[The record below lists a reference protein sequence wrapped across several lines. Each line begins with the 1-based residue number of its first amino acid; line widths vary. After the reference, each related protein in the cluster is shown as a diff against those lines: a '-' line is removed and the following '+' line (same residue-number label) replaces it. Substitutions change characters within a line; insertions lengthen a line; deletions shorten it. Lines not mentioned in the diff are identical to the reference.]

1 MDKLVKEYYS
11 YLEADKKASL
21 NTVSSYKRDIDKF
34 CQYITD
40 LQIKNI
46 KSVAQTDILNY
57 LLYLQK
63 QGKSASTVS
72 RSLSSVKSLY
82 RYLFSKGLVKANP
95 TDDIHGFKP
104 DKRPP
109 KALTDVQIDTFL
121 NAPALNSIK
130 GFRDKAI
137 LEIMYA
143 TGMRATDIIKL
154 RLSDINLNIGYIFCR
169 NKDKKERVV
178 PIYSLAR
185 DSVKNYVE
193 KRKRIKN
200 SDKTDIL
207 FLNLNGEP
215 LSRQGL
221 WKIVKAYKEQS
232 GMNVEIT
239 PNTIRDSFAIHM
251 LENGADL
258 KSVQEMLGH
267 SDISSTRVYEQV
279 IKNKL
284 TEVYEKAHPRAKKLA
299 NN

>member
-1 MDKLVKEYYS
+1 MYRLVKEYYS
-11 YLEADKKASL
+11 YLETDKKASK
-21 NTVSSYKRDIDKF
+21 NTLASYTRDIDKF
-34 CQYITD
+34 CQYITE
-40 LQIKNI
+40 LQIKNV
-46 KSVAQTDILNY
+46 KNVSQTVILNF
-57 LLYLQK
+57 LLSLQK
-63 QGKSASTVS
+63 QGKSAATVS
-72 RSLSSVKSLY
+72 RSLSSVKSFY
-82 RYLFSKGLVKANP
+82 KYLFSKGYIKVNP
-95 TDDIHGFKP
+95 TDDVHGFKP

-109 KALTDVQIDTFL
+109 KALTDMQIDAFL
-121 NAPALNSIK
+121 STPVCHNIK

-154 RLSDINLNIGYIFCR
+154 RLRDINLNVGYIFCR
-169 NKDKKERVV
+169 TKDKERVV

-193 KRKRIKN
+193 KRKQIKN

-207 FLNLNGEP
+207 FLNLNGSP

-221 WKIVKAYKEQS
+221 WKIVKSYKEQS
-232 GMNVEIT
+232 GMNIDIT

-267 SDISSTRVYEQV
+267 SDIASTRVYEQV

-284 TEVYEKAHPRAKKLA
+284 TEVYERAHPRSRKK
-299 NN
+299 